1 MHRSRICVGINL
13 AMEELYIATATIF
26 RRMEMELYETD
37 LTDIEV
43 KYDNF
48 TPKAKLD
55 SKGVRVLIK

>member
-1 MHRSRICVGINL
+1 
-13 AMEELYIATATIF
+13 MEELYIATATIF

>member
-1 MHRSRICVGINL
+1 MGINL
-13 AMEELYIATATIF
+13 AMEELYVATSTIF
-26 RRMEMELYETD
+26 RRMNMELYETD
-37 LTDIEV
+37 ITDIAV